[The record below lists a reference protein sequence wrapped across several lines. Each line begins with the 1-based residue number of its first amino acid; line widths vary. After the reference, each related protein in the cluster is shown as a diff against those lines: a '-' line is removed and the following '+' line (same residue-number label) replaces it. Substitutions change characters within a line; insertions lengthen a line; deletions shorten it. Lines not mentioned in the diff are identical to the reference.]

1 MRNSFESKEGCG
13 KGGDMDKMGEAHLQE
28 SVVKLLVIL
37 LLGYVL
43 QSGR

>member
-13 KGGDMDKMGEAHLQE
+13 KGADMDKMGEAHLQE